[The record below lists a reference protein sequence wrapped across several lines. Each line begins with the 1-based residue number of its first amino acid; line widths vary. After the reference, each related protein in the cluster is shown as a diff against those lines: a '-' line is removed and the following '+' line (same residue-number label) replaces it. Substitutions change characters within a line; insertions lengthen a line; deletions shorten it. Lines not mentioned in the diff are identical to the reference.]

1 MAIITV
7 TEQNY
12 EELVLKA
19 ERPVLVDFWGT
30 MVRLLQTHRT
40 GTGKGSGAAEGD
52 LVVAKINADE
62 EPELLRKNGVEL
74 LPTLKLFRNG
84 EVKDK
89 LLRQGR
95 RRRSMRLF
103 RNHWGDEH
111 ADL

>member
-19 ERPVLVDFWGT
+19 ERPGLVDFWAPWCGYCRRIAPALEK
-30 MVRLLQTHRT
+30 VAEQR
-40 GTGKGSGAAEGD
+40 EGD

-84 EVKDK
+84 ESKGQLVAPGTKAEIDAFIQES
-89 LLRQGR
+89 LG
-95 RRRSMRLF
+95 
-103 RNHWGDEH
+103 G
-111 ADL
+111 

>member
-19 ERPVLVDFWGT
+19 ERPGLVEFWAPWCGYCRRIAPALEK
-30 MVRLLQTHRT
+30 VAEQR
-40 GTGKGSGAAEGD
+40 EGD

-84 EVKDK
+84 ESKGQIVAPGTKAEIDAFIQES
-89 LLRQGR
+89 LG
-95 RRRSMRLF
+95 
-103 RNHWGDEH
+103 G
-111 ADL
+111 